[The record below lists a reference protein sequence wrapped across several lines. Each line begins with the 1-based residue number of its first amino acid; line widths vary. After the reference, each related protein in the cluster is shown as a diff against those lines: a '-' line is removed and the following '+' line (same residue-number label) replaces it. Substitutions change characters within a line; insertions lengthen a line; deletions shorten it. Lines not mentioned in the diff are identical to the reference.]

1 MNKRRVL
8 IPIDG
13 SERSLISLQYLKDLY
28 DPNKVEVILL
38 HVREIVFMD
47 GMAVTEEIKE
57 AEEIGA
63 RVLNEAADIIKEFD
77 STSELS
83 FGYAADEIL
92 AYVEEKNIDL
102 ILMAKNTKK
111 KFAAIVGSVTA
122 QVAKKTKCILVIIP
136 EKN

>member
-13 SERSLISLQYLKDLY
+13 SEKSLISLQYLKDLY
-28 DPNKVEVILL
+28 DPNKVEVVLL

-57 AEEIGA
+57 AEEIGS

-92 AYVEEKNIDL
+92 AYVEDKNIDL

>member
-1 MNKRRVL
+1 MNKRRAL

-13 SERSLISLQYLKDLY
+13 SEKSLISLQYLKDLY
-28 DPNKVEVILL
+28 DPNKVEVVLL

-57 AEEIGA
+57 AEEIGT

-92 AYVEEKNIDL
+92 AYVEDKNIDL

>member
-1 MNKRRVL
+1 MSRRKIL

-13 SERSLISLQYLKDLY
+13 SDKSLVSLEYLKDFY
-28 DPNKVEVILL
+28 DPNKVDITLL

-47 GMAVTEEIKE
+47 GMAVSEEIKE
-57 AEEIGA
+57 AEQIGK
-63 RVLNEAADIIKEFD
+63 RILEEAMNSIPEFD
-77 STSELS
+77 CNSELS

-92 AYVEEKNIDL
+92 AYVEDNNIDAV
-102 ILMAKNTKK
+102 LMAKNTKK